1 MWSASAL
8 PSPMSVVGGRD
19 CIFAMEHAMLI
30 RMAPFRLHN
39 QFFET
44 TRGRVVS
51 ILRRGGATVDEI
63 AQALGVTENAVRVQL
78 TSMER
83 DGLVRRSSQRRSATR
98 PSNVYELSPEVEQLI
113 SQAYIPMLRE
123 LMRLF
128 AARTSPKEFTAVLR
142 EAGHDLA
149 APLAPQVQKGSFPER
164 VRAASAILNEDFGAL
179 TEVAKPNG
187 HYVIR
192 GHGCPLSAISD
203 KHPAV
208 CSSIESFLGTLLGA
222 RVKECCD
229 RSERPRCC
237 FEIPPPAGRTATSR
251 RAR

>member
-1 MWSASAL
+1 
-8 PSPMSVVGGRD
+8 
-19 CIFAMEHAMLI
+19 MERAMLI
-30 RMAPFRLHN
+30 RMAPLRLHN

-44 TRGRVVS
+44 TRGRVVG
-51 ILRRGGATVDEI
+51 ILRRGAATVDEV
-63 AQALGVTENAVRVQL
+63 AKAMGVTENAVRVQL
-78 TSMER
+78 AAMER
-83 DGLVRRSSQRRSATR
+83 DGLVRRGTQRRGVTR
-98 PSNVYELSPEVEQLI
+98 PANVYELTPQVEQLL

-128 AARTSPKEFTAVLR
+128 ATRLPASEFTAVLR
-142 EAGHDLA
+142 EAGHDLGVQ
-149 APLAPQVQKGSFPER
+149 LAPRARGRSFANN
-164 VRAASAILNEDFGAL
+164 VAAASAILNEDFGAL
-179 TEVAKPNG
+179 TEVEKPNG
-187 HYVIR
+187 HYIIR

-229 RSERPRCC
+229 RTERPRCC
-237 FEIPPPAGRTATSR
+237 FEVHPPPAGRATAR